1 MRGLGLLAA
10 LLLMLS
16 PRLALAAPPT
26 EPEEHGDL
34 YDAEVRVDASAAYD
48 RVRPEDP
55 YGPPVFQS
63 ALAPSLTGTYYLS
76 PLVDED
82 QGALALLSFYQ
93 HPGELHA
100 TIGDATRFDRV
111 SGIWRTDQRELD
123 LAAGGEV
130 YPWHESGLQ
139 AQMATSYSGVSAD
152 SHSALGLDYTVG
164 LVHYFRPNLRAEV
177 SYVGSVSQTTR
188 LINNHAQPAIQDLD
202 GATNA
207 GQLAA
212 QTVLLQDRLG
222 VRASLLIG
230 QFSEDRTN
238 TQVGGQGLP
247 GDFTDGLLF
256 NAAGTV
262 TGYFGR
268 EFSASLSGG
277 ITGQTGNTKPDDNS
291 VGPSTQTVITPFIA
305 PGATYFFLDAL
316 YLDAR
321 YEIDFVDVSASGT
334 PSSSAVAQ
342 QLTLSL
348 AYRF

>member
-10 LLLMLS
+10 LLLFASPLS
-16 PRLALAAPPT
+16 ARAAPEHT
-26 EPEEHGDL
+26 EHGEL
-34 YDAEVRVDASAAYD
+34 YDAEARVDFTAAYD

-63 ALAPSLTGTYYLS
+63 ALAPAITGTYYLS
-76 PLVDED
+76 PLVDEEM
-82 QGALALLSFYQ
+82 GALALLNFYQ

-100 TIGDATRFDRV
+100 TLGDVTRFDRV
-111 SGIWRTDQRELD
+111 SGEWRTDQRELD

-130 YPWHESGLQ
+130 YPWHESGIL
-139 AQMATSYSGVSAD
+139 AEMATTYSGVSAD
-152 SHSALGLDYTVG
+152 SHSALGLTYSAG

-188 LINNHAQPAIQDLD
+188 VINNHAQPAIQDLD

-207 GQLAA
+207 GQLAG

-222 VRASLLIG
+222 VRAQLLIG

-247 GDFTDGLLF
+247 GDYTSGLLF
-256 NAAGTV
+256 DARGTV

-268 EFSASLSGG
+268 EFSAALTGG
-277 ITGQTGNTKPDDNS
+277 VRGQTGDTRPDANS
-291 VGPSTQTVITPFIA
+291 VGPSTRTVLTPFIA
-305 PGATYFFLDAL
+305 PEATYFFLDAL
-316 YLDAR
+316 YLNAR